1 MPIAIAKTYSTPPTT
16 ITAQSVNVEL
26 TQFSKDIKTIT
37 VTGVEPTG
45 SITAND
51 IVHIPGTKAVRF
63 RKNGTV
69 SMFFVDD
76 YGNEG
81 QEVITISNI
90 VSTPPQ
96 IKATATLAEDKLS
109 VNVTFDQIRDN
120 DGVPLDILRKLT
132 DLTVSYRGYEHALL
146 TEVKDETGDVLS
158 YKEAVI
164 NVKTNGEHVF
174 QVRDQTGITQK
185 ILVTVEGIEVGGT
198 KG

>member
-1 MPIAIAKTYSTPPTT
+1 
-16 ITAQSVNVEL
+16 
-26 TQFSKDIKTIT
+26 
-37 VTGVEPTG
+37 
-45 SITAND
+45 
-51 IVHIPGTKAVRF
+51 
-63 RKNGTV
+63 
-69 SMFFVDD
+69 MFFVDD

-109 VNVTFDQIRDN
+109 VNVTFDQIRDS

-132 DLTVSYRGYEHALL
+132 ELTVSYRGYEHALL
-146 TEVKDETGDVLS
+146 TEVKDESGDALS

-185 ILVTVEGIEVGGT
+185 NSSNG
-198 KG
+198 